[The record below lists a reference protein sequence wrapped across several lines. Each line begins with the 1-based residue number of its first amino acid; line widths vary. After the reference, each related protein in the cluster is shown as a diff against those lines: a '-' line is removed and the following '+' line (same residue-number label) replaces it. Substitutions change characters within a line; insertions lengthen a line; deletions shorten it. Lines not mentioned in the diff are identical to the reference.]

1 MKSLG
6 IGRGNNILENLLF
19 LLFYTKVQSTIITTQ
34 INEIHQNPI
43 RQVQENAMES
53 SRKTD
58 NQRSWKGKI
67 SIYSATYGGCLYCKK
82 YFDENGQLYYLT
94 ASGERL
100 NDSLFTL
107 AANFGNLGDMVSVC
121 NLSNFKCVGAK
132 INDRGGF
139 DTPEYNNRIADLSI
153 ATAQAIE
160 AKTDQ
165 SLIEISK
172 VP

>member
-1 MKSLG
+1 MDTFLSVLVTLFVSQRTIETKYE
-6 IGRGNNILENLLF
+6 INIRPDRQEINI
-19 LLFYTKVQSTIITTQ
+19 QSSQRIQ
-34 INEIHQNPI
+34 QNANSNVW
-43 RQVQENAMES
+43 R
-53 SRKTD
+53 
-58 NQRSWKGKI
+58 GKI

-107 AANFGNLGDMVSVC
+107 AANFGSLGDMVSVC
-121 NLSNFKCVGAK
+121 NLSNSKCVGAK
-132 INDRGGF
+132 LNDRGGF
-139 DTPEYNNRIADLSI
+139 DTPEYNNRIADLSVT
-153 ATAQAIE
+153 TAQAIG
-160 AKTDQ
+160 AITDK

>member
-1 MKSLG
+1 
-6 IGRGNNILENLLF
+6 
-19 LLFYTKVQSTIITTQ
+19 
-34 INEIHQNPI
+34 
-43 RQVQENAMES
+43 MES

-121 NLSNFKCVGAK
+121 NLSNSKCVGAK
-132 INDRGGF
+132 LNDRGPYANDKNGVQ
-139 DTPEYNNRIADLSI
+139 RIADLSM
-153 ATAQAIE
+153 AVASALNAE
-160 AKTDQ
+160 TDK
-165 SLIEISK
+165 SIIEISK

>member
-1 MKSLG
+1 MDQIDRQTSPASPQG
-6 IGRGNNILENLLF
+6 SPESPQ
-19 LLFYTKVQSTIITTQ
+19 KV
-34 INEIHQNPI
+34 
-43 RQVQENAMES
+43 
-53 SRKTD
+53 
-58 NQRSWKGKI
+58 WKGKI

-165 SLIEISK
+165 SIIEISK

>member
-1 MKSLG
+1 MLDP
-6 IGRGNNILENLLF
+6 LLAALTWIF
-19 LLFYTKVQSTIITTQ
+19 ISRTTITTQ
-34 INEIHQNPI
+34 YEITKQSIP
-43 RQVQENAMES
+43 QVEQGEN
-53 SRKTD
+53 D
-58 NQRSWKGKI
+58 NISKIQPLQGNVWQGKI
-67 SIYSATYGGCLYCKK
+67 SIYSATYGGCLYCQKH
-82 YFDENGQLYYLT
+82 FDENGQLYYLT

-132 INDRGGF
+132 INDLGGF

-172 VP
+172 VPRRNLN

>member
-1 MKSLG
+1 
-6 IGRGNNILENLLF
+6 
-19 LLFYTKVQSTIITTQ
+19 
-34 INEIHQNPI
+34 
-43 RQVQENAMES
+43 MES